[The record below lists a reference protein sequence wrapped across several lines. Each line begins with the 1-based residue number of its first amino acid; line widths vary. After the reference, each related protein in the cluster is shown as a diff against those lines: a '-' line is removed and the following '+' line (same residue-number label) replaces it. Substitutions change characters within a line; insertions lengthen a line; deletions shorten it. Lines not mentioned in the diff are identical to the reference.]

1 MENENRIQP
10 QDEGEIVEETSREGK
25 RKLLKGLP
33 MRNVGRYIGYVGFL
47 VFIGLI
53 YIWNSHVVEKQV
65 RREGELRKEI
75 EIAKAQYK
83 AMHGRYS
90 AGTQKS
96 VVVSFADTL
105 GLQVNTRNVYKL
117 PRD

>member
-1 MENENRIQP
+1 MESENQIKP
-10 QDEGEIVEETSREGK
+10 QDKGETERKNNAEGDK
-25 RKLLKGLP
+25 KLLRGLP
-33 MRNVGRYIGYVGFL
+33 IHNVRRYIGYVGFL
-47 VFIGLI
+47 VFIGLV
-53 YIWNSHVVEKQV
+53 YIWNSHVVDKQV

-75 EIAKAQYK
+75 EVAKAQYK

-105 GLQVNTRNVYKL
+105 GLQVNTHNVFKL

>member
-10 QDEGEIVEETSREGK
+10 REEGEAVKEKSSEGQGK
-25 RKLLKGLP
+25 ALKGLP
-33 MRNVGRYIGYVGFL
+33 IRNVGRYIGYVAFL
-47 VFIGLI
+47 VFIGLF

-65 RREGELRKEI
+65 RRESELRKEI
-75 EIAKAQYK
+75 DIAKAQYK

-105 GLQVNTRNVYKL
+105 GLEVNTRNVYKL